1 MSVYLSVCLSVYLS
15 VCLSVRL
22 SLCLVWS
29 LGSIWGLGLSVSRGP
44 QLECAAFNG
53 PRRFPPRC
61 RTAFVL
67 PPRESPAERCTKNME
82 NARRETQRLSLFVL
96 PYPVCDS
103 RPEYFLV
110 VFGGGLWLDVF

>member
-1 MSVYLSVCLSVYLS
+1 MDPDDSLRGVAQ
-15 VCLSVRL
+15 RL
-22 SLCLVWS
+22 CF
-29 LGSIWGLGLSVSRGP
+29 P
-44 QLECAAFNG
+44 LES
-53 PRRFPPRC
+53 P
-61 RTAFVL
+61 
-67 PPRESPAERCTKNME
+67 PAERCTKNME